1 MEYKDMHRY
10 RFTRLTSV
18 ELNQIKIKCKQYPPS
33 TIIIEIP
40 NTNGL
45 TADILKQ
52 LPEDIH
58 IRVAGGHT
66 SERLDNYK
74 NDPSKRKD
82 YFERGI
88 YTRNELKSCAD
99 IYYDKY
105 AKTIDIEAKTMID
118 MASKQYI
125 PCAIKFMN
133 NLAQTINNM
142 NQAMNGK
149 ADNSVTEKILSDTS
163 SLLSKAKEA
172 LENLKKKLKEE
183 EAEKDGTKK
192 AILYRKEIIPI
203 MEDLRRPIDELE
215 LLVDSSLWPVP
226 YYGDLMFK

>member
-1 MEYKDMHRY
+1 
-10 RFTRLTSV
+10 
-18 ELNQIKIKCKQYPPS
+18 
-33 TIIIEIP
+33 
-40 NTNGL
+40 
-45 TADILKQ
+45 
-52 LPEDIH
+52 
-58 IRVAGGHT
+58 
-66 SERLDNYK
+66 
-74 NDPSKRKD
+74 
-82 YFERGI
+82 
-88 YTRNELKSCAD
+88 
-99 IYYDKY
+99 
-105 AKTIDIEAKTMID
+105 
-118 MASKQYI
+118 
-125 PCAIKFMN
+125 MN

-172 LENLKKKLKEE
+172 LENLKKKLKEV

-226 YYGDLMFK
+226 YYRDLMFK